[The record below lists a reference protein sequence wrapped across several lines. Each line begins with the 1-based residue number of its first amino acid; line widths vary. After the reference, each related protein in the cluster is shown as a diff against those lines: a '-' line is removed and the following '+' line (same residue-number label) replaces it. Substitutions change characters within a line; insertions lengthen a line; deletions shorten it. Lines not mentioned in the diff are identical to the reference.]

1 MKKQTPK
8 QIPLTFEALMASI
21 YENDRFLT
29 EKFAETERII
39 KVQSAEALKEYA
51 EIRQIF
57 REQAAKNELERKE
70 REQERERERKER
82 ERERKENERE
92 LKEKIA
98 ENDRIIN
105 NLSKQLGGMGNSNG
119 DVAETYFR
127 NSFAKSMYFAGQDFD
142 HIDAPLKRKNKKLNL
157 QAEYDIVMYNGASV
171 AIIEIKYKVD
181 KEDVDSTLEKVQVFK
196 KLFPQYQDYAIY
208 LGLAGLSIEANAEKK
223 AIKQG
228 IGIIKQVGDTVVIND
243 AHLKA
248 Y

>member
-1 MKKQTPK
+1 MKNQTPK
-8 QIPLTFEALMASI
+8 QIPLTYEAMMAFI
-21 YENDRFLT
+21 YENERILT
-29 EKFAETERII
+29 EKFAETDRILSKKFSETDRI
-39 KVQSAEALKEYA
+39 V
-51 EIRQIF
+51 
-57 REQAAKNELERKE
+57 
-70 REQERERERKER
+70 
-82 ERERKENERE
+82 KENALE
-92 LKEKIA
+92 LKKTDQIVK
-98 ENDRIIN
+98 